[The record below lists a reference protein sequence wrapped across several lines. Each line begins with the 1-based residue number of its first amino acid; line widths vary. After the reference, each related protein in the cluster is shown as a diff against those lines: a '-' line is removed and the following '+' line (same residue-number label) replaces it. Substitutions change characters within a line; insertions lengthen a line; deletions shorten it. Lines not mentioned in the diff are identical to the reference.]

1 MARGRK
7 PKSKLE
13 KDLHGTSRKDR
24 ESQNE
29 TLPVS
34 SGKLGLP
41 RGLSKTVQRHCSG
54 IAKYLKDS
62 GVPIDLIRPLFE
74 RYCKH
79 LQVSSAG
86 HKASTRERLAK
97 EGVLEHIR
105 AQSAGAKQFR
115 EHSDIALKIEKQFE
129 SILKGSKLPKDEKK
143 DPLKEF
149 QAKGKKLEAVK

>member
-7 PKSKLE
+7 LKSKRE
-13 KDLHGTSRKDR
+13 KDLQGTSRKDR
-24 ESQNE
+24 ESKDK

-41 RGLSKTVQRHCSG
+41 RGLSKTVQRHCSK

-62 GVPIDLIRPLFE
+62 GVPIDLVRPLFE

-79 LQVSSAG
+79 LQVSSEG
-86 HKASTRERLAK
+86 YRESNRNRLAD
-97 EGVLEHIR
+97 EDVLSYIKS
-105 AQSAGAKQFR
+105 QSAGAKQFR

-129 SILKGSKLPKDEKK
+129 SILKGTKLPKEKE
-143 DPLKEF
+143 DPLAEF
-149 QAKGKKLEAVK
+149 QNKGKKLQAVK

>member
-7 PKSKLE
+7 LKSKQT
-13 KDLHGTSRKDR
+13 KDLQGTLRKDR
-24 ESQNE
+24 ESRNK

-41 RGLSKTVQRHCSG
+41 RGLSKTIQRHCSR

-79 LQVSSAG
+79 LQVSSDG
-86 HKASTRERLAK
+86 HRESTRKRLLN
-97 EGVLEHIR
+97 EDVLSYIKSQ
-105 AQSAGAKQFR
+105 AAGAKQFKD
-115 EHSDIALKIEKQFE
+115 HSDIALKIEKQFE
-129 SILKGSKLPKDEKK
+129 SILKGAKPPEEKV
-143 DPLKEF
+143 DPLSEF
-149 QAKGKKLEAVK
+149 IEKGKKLEAVK